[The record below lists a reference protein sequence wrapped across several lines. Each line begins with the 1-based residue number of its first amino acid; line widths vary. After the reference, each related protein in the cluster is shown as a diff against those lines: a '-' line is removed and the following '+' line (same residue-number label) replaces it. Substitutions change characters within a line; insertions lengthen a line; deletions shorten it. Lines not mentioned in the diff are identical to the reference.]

1 MKTIIN
7 ISLCL
12 LVVALSSSYAMD
24 DKSIQAT
31 QFETY
36 LEIISDVSWLHEDGF
51 NTENSSEKT
60 RVVIIDAQG
69 RVLREETVDMTT
81 FSRSSSIL
89 CPLICRSEFLFKN
102 AEVAYY
108 LFMKN

>member
-12 LVVALSSSYAMD
+12 MLIALGNSYAMD
-24 DKSIQAT
+24 EKSIQAT

-36 LEIISDVSWLHEDGF
+36 LEMISEVSWLQEDAID
-51 NTENSSEKT
+51 TEKTVEKT
-60 RVVIIDAQG
+60 RVVIVDTRG

-89 CPLICRSEFLFKN
+89 CPLICRSEFLFTN
-102 AEVAYY
+102 ANVAYY